1 MRIDE
6 IIVEGPF
13 SAIGKIASKV
23 GNVAADVR
31 KDYRAGYNA
40 VDKALSPS
48 KWGSSDTSDS
58 TSGKVDD
65 LTIKNVLK
73 KVTAKE
79 RLYIDDVNALK
90 AARAKVESGEI
101 SFRGN
106 KNNLI
111 LALRAVYNSKPIN
124 DNQMQLISQLASN
137 L

>member
-1 MRIDE
+1 MRINE

-13 SAIGKIASKV
+13 SAMGKIASKV

-48 KWGSSDTSDS
+48 KWGSSDPSDLA
-58 TSGKVDD
+58 TGEVDD

-79 RLYIDDVNALK
+79 RLYLDDVNALK

-101 SFRGN
+101 AFRGN